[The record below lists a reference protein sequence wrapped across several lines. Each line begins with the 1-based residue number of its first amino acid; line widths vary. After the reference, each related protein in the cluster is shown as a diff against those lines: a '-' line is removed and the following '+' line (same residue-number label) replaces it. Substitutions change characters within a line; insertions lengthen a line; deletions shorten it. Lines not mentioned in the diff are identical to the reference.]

1 MQALRV
7 AQCNLLNLSTSIYA
21 HPYFWAAFRLVGDT
35 GTLHTLR
42 AKENAFA
49 IETEPQKKRMLDVP
63 LSDGQ
68 QDHAASFTSI
78 LLERHGGQNG

>member
-7 AQCNLLNLSTSIYA
+7 AQCSLLHRSLSIYT

-42 AKENAFA
+42 EKEGAFA
-49 IETEPQKKRMLDVP
+49 IETEPQKKCILDVP
-63 LSDGQ
+63 LSDSQ
-68 QDHAASFTSI
+68 QDHAASFTGV
-78 LLERHGGQNG
+78 LLERHRGKNG